1 MSDCNNTL
9 KSLRKDN
16 LNKLISAHLNINS
29 IRNKFE
35 LLSEQIK
42 GNVDVLMISETKI
55 DDSFPVGQFLIEG
68 FCTPYRL
75 DRNSKGGG
83 ILLYVREDIPSN
95 LITVDIS
102 PIESFY
108 VELNLRNNKW
118 LINCSYNPHKC
129 LIGNHLDAVSKTLD
143 LHSSTYDKIILLG
156 DFNTEIDE
164 QHMQSFCDNYSL
176 KSLIRQPTCYKN
188 FGKPT
193 CIDLILTNMPRSFHP
208 MTLTVMRKNFKKIKP
223 RIINYRSYKNFS
235 NEYYRKCLFNEL
247 KRETFVNNDRGFEK
261 FCDMSIKLLKRH
273 ALIKKEIQKRQSN
286 ALCYKRFF

>member
-16 LNKLISAHLNINS
+16 LNKLIFAHLNINS

-35 LLSEQIK
+35 LL
-42 GNVDVLMISETKI
+42 
-55 DDSFPVGQFLIEG
+55 GQFLIEG

-75 DRNSKGGG
+75 DCNSKGGG

-95 LITVDIS
+95 LITMDIS

-108 VELNLRNNKW
+108 VELNLWNNKW
-118 LINCSYNPHKC
+118 LINCSYNTHKR
-129 LIGNHLDAVSKTLD
+129 LIGSHLDAVSKTLD
-143 LHSSTYDKIILLG
+143 LHTSTYNKIILLG
-156 DFNTEIDE
+156 DFNTEINK
-164 QHMQSFCDNYSL
+164 QHMQLFYDNYSL
-176 KSLIRQPTCYKN
+176 KSLIRQPTCYMN

-223 RIINYRSYKNFS
+223 RIINYRSYNNFS

-247 KRETFVNNDRGFEK
+247 NRVIMIEDLKSFV
-261 FCDMSIKLLKRH
+261 I
-273 ALIKKEIQKRQSN
+273 
-286 ALCYKRFF
+286 

>member
-1 MSDCNNTL
+1 MGSHSVQFYNLLHFD
-9 KSLRKDN
+9 KDN
-16 LNKLISAHLNINS
+16 LNKLIFAHLNINS

-118 LINCSYNPHKC
+118 LINCSYNPRKS
-129 LIGNHLDAVSKTLD
+129 LIGNHLDAVSKTLG
-143 LHSSTYDKIILLG
+143 LHSLSIRPLSIM
-156 DFNTEIDE
+156 TEDL
-164 QHMQSFCDNYSL
+164 QSFV
-176 KSLIRQPTCYKN
+176 I
-188 FGKPT
+188 
-193 CIDLILTNMPRSFHP
+193 
-208 MTLTVMRKNFKKIKP
+208 
-223 RIINYRSYKNFS
+223 
-235 NEYYRKCLFNEL
+235 
-247 KRETFVNNDRGFEK
+247 
-261 FCDMSIKLLKRH
+261 
-273 ALIKKEIQKRQSN
+273 
-286 ALCYKRFF
+286 